1 MAPEENKQQQ
11 RSDFINVAIFIAII
25 FIVGIASFLMPKQ
38 TISVYEKRELAKFPI
53 LNKDSFFSGSYFK
66 NIDTY
71 YADNFMFRIDITEI
85 DKGIKSAFGVRNAG
99 VTLYAEA
106 ASSQKESAIPIGQEK
121 SDESASPNA
130 ETSTPVQ
137 SLASPGK
144 DEKNN
149 LPNANDLTSTNSDN
163 SLGDFQ
169 NIKSIIVYKNRAIQI
184 FGGSER
190 AIKSY
195 AQLAN
200 QYKDELGPNVKVYLM
215 AIPSG
220 SDFFLPP
227 QIKKNIDREKH
238 SIEILN
244 ASLSPAVIS
253 VPAYDNISKH
263 TDEYIQFYTDHHWTG
278 LGAFY
283 AYQAFCK
290 SANISALQLSE
301 FEKKTIPNFLGTL
314 YYRTLSNELKQNPD
328 HVDYYMVPHQTQAQY
343 FLKGSTKPIAGK
355 TYVEFAK
362 GGNAYGVFLG
372 GDFPL
377 MKIVTDV
384 KNGKKIA
391 IIKDSY
397 GNAFTPYL
405 ASHYEEVYVMD
416 YRYFNGN
423 IKSLMREN
431 NINEII
437 LAHNTFMLNSGFT
450 VSRERAM
457 LHSSDSHKP
466 IETQVQVVN

>member
-1 MAPEENKQQQ
+1 MALEQKQQV
-11 RSDFINVAIFIAII
+11 SDLINVAIFIAII
-25 FIVGIASFLMPKQ
+25 FIVGITTFLMPKQ
-38 TISVYEKRELAKFPI
+38 TISAYEKRELAKFPAF
-53 LNKDSFFSGSYFK
+53 NKDSFFSGSYFK
-66 NIDTY
+66 DIDAY
-71 YADNFMFRIDITEI
+71 YADSFMFRISLTEI
-85 DKGIKSAFGVRNAG
+85 DKEIKSAFGVRNEG

-106 ASSQKESAIPIGQEK
+106 ARAKKEGAIPIGQEK
-121 SDESASPNA
+121 PDESLLA
-130 ETSTPVQ
+130 EGDTPKPVQ
-137 SLASPGK
+137 PEAPSEN

-149 LPNANDLTSTNSDN
+149 QPSAGARASSNTDN
-163 SLGDFQ
+163 NLGDFQ

-190 AIKSY
+190 AVQSY

-200 QYKDELGPNVKVYLM
+200 QYKDELGPNVKVYVM
-215 AIPSG
+215 AIPIG

-227 QIKKNIDREKH
+227 QIKKNIDREKRN
-238 SIEILN
+238 IEILN
-244 ASLSPAVIS
+244 SKLSPAVVS
-253 VPAYDNISKH
+253 VPAYESISKH
-263 TDEYIQFYTDHHWTG
+263 TDEYIQFNTDHHWTA
-278 LGAFY
+278 LGAYY

-290 SANISALQLSE
+290 SANITALELSE

-328 HVDYYMVPHQTQAQY
+328 HVDYYMVPHQTQAQF
-343 FLKGSTKPIAGK
+343 FLKGSSKPIAGK

-362 GGNAYGVFLG
+362 AGNAYGVFLG

-384 KNGKKIA
+384 KNGKKIV
-391 IIKDSY
+391 IVKDSY

-405 ASHYEEVYVMD
+405 ASHYEEVYVVD

-423 IKSLMREN
+423 IKFLMRDN

-437 LAHNTFMLNSGFT
+437 LAHNTFVLNSAFT
-450 VSRERAM
+450 ISRERAM
-457 LHSSDSHKP
+457 LHGSSLTKP
-466 IETQVQVVN
+466 TETQNQVVN

>member
-1 MAPEENKQQQ
+1 MTHQEKQQL
-11 RSDFINVAIFIAII
+11 SDVINTLVFVTLI
-25 FIVGIASFLMPKQ
+25 FIVGIASLLTPKH
-38 TISVYEKRELAKFPI
+38 TISVYEKRELAKFPV
-53 LNKDSFFSGSYFK
+53 LTKESFFSGSYFSG
-66 NIDTY
+66 IDSY
-71 YADNFMFRIDITEI
+71 YADNFIFRINLTEI
-85 DKGIKSAFGVRNAG
+85 DKEIKSAFGVKNDG

-106 ASSQKESAIPIGQEK
+106 GSSQKETAIPAQEETPDK
-121 SDESASPNA
+121 NASTDEALSNPVHIPAPLKGEHKNIDSPEA
-130 ETSTPVQ
+130 G
-137 SLASPGK
+137 LI
-144 DEKNN
+144 KNN
-149 LPNANDLTSTNSDN
+149 NETTLA
-163 SLGDFQ
+163 DFQ

-184 FGGSER
+184 FGGAER

-200 QYKDELGPNVKVYLM
+200 QYKDELGPNVKVYVM
-215 AIPSG
+215 AIPIG

-238 SIEILN
+238 NIEILN
-244 ASLSPAVIS
+244 ASLNPGVIS

-278 LGAFY
+278 LGAYY
-283 AYQAFCK
+283 AYQAFCRA
-290 SANISALQLSE
+290 ANINSLELTE
-301 FEKKTIPNFLGTL
+301 FDKKTIPNFLGTL
-314 YYRTLSNELKQNPD
+314 YYRTLSNDLKENPD
-328 HVDYYMVPHQTQAQY
+328 HVDYFMVPHQTQAQY
-343 FLKGSTKPIAGK
+343 FLNGNSKPIAGR

-362 GGNAYGVFLG
+362 GSNAYGVFLG

-384 KNGKKIA
+384 KNSKKIA

-397 GNAFTPYL
+397 GNAFSPYL
-405 ASHYEEVYVMD
+405 TSHYEEVYVID

-423 IKSLMREN
+423 IKALMRDN

-437 LAHNTFMLNSGFT
+437 LAHNTFVLNSSFT

-457 LHSSDSHKP
+457 LHNSNASKP
-466 IETQVQVVN
+466 IETKAQVAN

>member
-1 MAPEENKQQQ
+1 MALEEKKQF
-11 RSDFINVAIFIAII
+11 SDLINAAMFIAII
-25 FIVGIASFLMPKQ
+25 FIVGGSTFLMPKQ
-38 TISVYEKRELAKFPI
+38 SISTYEKRELAKFPA
-53 LNKDSFFSGSYFK
+53 LNKESFFSGSYFK
-66 NIDTY
+66 DIDAY
-71 YADNFMFRIDITEI
+71 YADNFMFRISITEI
-85 DKGIKSAFGVRNAG
+85 DKEIKSAFGVRNEG
-99 VTLYAEA
+99 VTLYADGATSKKEGA
-106 ASSQKESAIPIGQEK
+106 IPISQEKPDASLLTDADAPNPVQLSASSQSDGK
-121 SDESASPNA
+121 S
-130 ETSTPVQ
+130 
-137 SLASPGK
+137 
-144 DEKNN
+144 N
-149 LPNANDLTSTNSDN
+149 LPPASNPAISNTDNNS
-163 SLGDFQ
+163 GGFQ
-169 NIKSIIVYKNRAIQI
+169 NIKSIIVYQNRAIQM

-200 QYKDELGPNVKVYLM
+200 QYKEELGSNVKVYVM

-238 SIEILN
+238 NIDILN

-253 VPAYDNISKH
+253 VRAYENISKH
-263 TDEYIQFYTDHHWTG
+263 TEEYIQFNTDHHWTG
-278 LGAFY
+278 LGAYY

-290 SANISALQLSE
+290 SANISALELSE

-343 FLKGSTKPIAGK
+343 YLKGSSKPISGK

-362 GGNAYGVFLG
+362 GSNAYGIFLG

-423 IKSLMREN
+423 IKSLMRDN

-437 LAHNTFMLNSGFT
+437 LAHNTFMLNSAFT
-450 VSRERAM
+450 LSRERAM
-457 LHSSDSHKP
+457 LHSADSSKS
-466 IETQVQVVN
+466 IETQAQLAN

>member
-1 MAPEENKQQQ
+1 MACKDNKQV
-11 RSDFINVAIFIAII
+11 SDLINAAIFIGVI
-25 FIVGIASFLMPKQ
+25 FIVGLTSFLMPKQ
-38 TISVYEKRELAKFPI
+38 TISVYEKRALAGFPV
-53 LNKDSFFSGSYFK
+53 LSKESLFSGSYFK
-66 NIDTY
+66 DIDAY
-71 YADNFMFRIDITEI
+71 YADNFMFRISIAEI
-85 DKGIKSAFGVRNAG
+85 DKEIKSAFGVRNEG

-106 ASSQKESAIPIGQEK
+106 ASSQKQGTIAINLETPDK
-121 SDESASPNA
+121 SSSSDKPTSNLAPSVASSENN
-130 ETSTPVQ
+130 
-137 SLASPGK
+137 
-144 DEKNN
+144 EKNTPSN
-149 LPNANDLTSTNSDN
+149 ENETTNNNTES

-184 FGGSER
+184 FGGAER

-195 AQLAN
+195 AELVN
-200 QYKDELGPNVKVYLM
+200 QYKDELGPNVKVYVM

-227 QIKKNIDREKH
+227 QIKKNIDREKRN
-238 SIEILN
+238 IEILN
-244 ASLSPAVIS
+244 ASLNPGVVS
-253 VPAYDNISKH
+253 VPAYENISKH

-278 LGAFY
+278 LGAYY

-290 SANISALQLSE
+290 SANISALELSE

-343 FLKGSTKPIAGK
+343 FLNGSAKPIPGK

-384 KNGKKIA
+384 KNGKRIA

-405 ASHYEEVYVMD
+405 ASHFEEVYVID

-423 IKSLMREN
+423 IKSLIREN
-431 NINEII
+431 DINEII
-437 LAHNTFMLNSGFT
+437 LAHNTFMLNSAFT
-450 VSRERAM
+450 ISRERAI
-457 LHSSDSHKP
+457 LHGSSSPKQNE
-466 IETQVQVVN
+466 IQAKIAN